1 MSGSCEINKLIIRK
15 GRLKWLALLFFALSQ
30 SGAIGDGVTSKLF
43 VAPSSGK
50 LAGGTAKLIV
60 GVLRRSDAAYVG
72 EYRIKVFPYF
82 FKNESGK
89 LLIPVSDTSLRKM
102 IEGDATSLM
111 GRAITDG
118 TGETRRI
125 TAKVLPS
132 ANDHGHGDLT
142 FTVATE
148 NGPLVFNTSYRI
160 DPQ

>member
-1 MSGSCEINKLIIRK
+1 MSGFPEVNELIVRK
-15 GRLKWLALLFFALSQ
+15 DRLKWLALLFFALGQ
-30 SGAIGDGVTSKLF
+30 PGAIGDGVTSKLL
-43 VAPSSGK
+43 VAPSRGK
-50 LAGGTAKLIV
+50 LAGGTASLVV
-60 GVLRRSDAAYVG
+60 GVLSRSESAYVG

-89 LLIPVSDTSLRKM
+89 LLIKVSDTSLRQM
-102 IEGDATSLM
+102 IDGDATSLM

-118 TGETRRI
+118 TGETRKI
-125 TAKVLPS
+125 TAEVLPS
-132 ANDHGHGDLT
+132 ASDHGHGSLT